1 MCARVAQAVM
11 ESGDVE
17 QAEAAGA
24 DAGRGEEAR
33 RCGGGAD
40 AGERRRGDGAGRRR
54 CWRGRWARVCVADAG
69 KTRRRRSSGSR
80 GAAIAGGGRREEP
93 QAVMEQVAGICAE
106 GESERGSSCLNLGV
120 PTP

>member
-1 MCARVAQAVM
+1 MEQAVM
-11 ESGDVE
+11 E

-93 QAVMEQVAGICAE
+93 QAVMEQGRRNLCGRRERA
-106 GESERGSSCLNLGV
+106 RGSSCCLNLGV